1 MQASN
6 ASVHATSA
14 EVAQELVRLL
24 HELMRGTGGRV
35 VQALNEYGLSL
46 TQMKALHLLDEPT
59 EEVSVKVLG
68 TCLAMSLP
76 AASRTADSLLQRGLV
91 TRHEDHDDRRI
102 KRLLITP
109 EGREVLRTL
118 EAARLVGVERW
129 AQALTTTQRD
139 ALLAALLT
147 LHHGDDDHPEDESPR

>member
-1 MQASN
+1 M
-6 ASVHATSA
+6 
-14 EVAQELVRLL
+14 

-35 VQALNEYGLSL
+35 VETLNEYGLSL
-46 TQMKALHLLDEPT
+46 TQMKALYLLDEPT

-76 AASRTADSLLQRGLV
+76 AASRTADSLLLRGLV
-91 TRHEDHDDRRI
+91 TRHEDPEDRRI

-118 EAARLVGVERW
+118 EAVRLDGVERW

-139 ALLAALLT
+139 ALHAALLT
-147 LHHGDDDHPEDESPR
+147 LHDGDDDHPDNEGPR